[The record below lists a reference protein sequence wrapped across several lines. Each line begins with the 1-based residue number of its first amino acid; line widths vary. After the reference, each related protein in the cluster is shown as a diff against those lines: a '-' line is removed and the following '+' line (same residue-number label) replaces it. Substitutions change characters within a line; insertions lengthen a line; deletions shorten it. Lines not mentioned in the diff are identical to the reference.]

1 MMMMMMMMIMRP
13 ASHEEDLRDVLR
25 LLVLPNRGRCLRGK
39 VETPGGAE
47 KNLNE
52 KKNSTT

>member
-1 MMMMMMMMIMRP
+1 MMMMMMMMRP
-13 ASHEEDLRDVLR
+13 ASHEKDLRDVLR

-47 KNLNE
+47 KSIRMRKKLNHLM
-52 KKNSTT
+52 

>member
-1 MMMMMMMMIMRP
+1 MIMIMRP

-39 VETPGGAE
+39 VETPGGEE
-47 KNLNE
+47 KNQNE